1 VRFLEKQLKNAKNKK
16 KIADDGKLAKEEES
30 NVEPES
36 VVKEETVRKT
46 ATITKFGDSDSED
59 DEDILTVKRKDHV
72 IANDDDLDRFED
84 EEKDVGKKVK
94 VVTKASAAKKILK
107 KKIQANT
114 VVCFDE
120 EGETVSD
127 GLKAKA
133 SEAGRKYEMED
144 EERFGGGIDL
154 IRAKEIL
161 KEEDKHDK
169 VTERAR
175 IRAAHK
181 EQKRKE
187 KDAARRKKNEDNEDE
202 GDSDT
207 ESVDLSW
214 LPDPDEV
221 YGKEDNS
228 DTKSQD
234 DDDAD
239 GDDSDEEQTEVK
251 VGKRKITVVKKVI
264 PKKKARVVGDQDNF
278 FGDDHD
284 NILDTGLSMVD
295 DEDLAL
301 QLLSK

>member
-1 VRFLEKQLKNAKNKK
+1 MG
-16 KIADDGKLAKEEES
+16 D
-30 NVEPES
+30 
-36 VVKEETVRKT
+36 ETVRKT
-46 ATITKFGDSDSED
+46 ATITKFGDSDSDD

-72 IANDDDLDRFED
+72 IADDDLDQFED
-84 EEKDVGKKVK
+84 DEKDVGKKVK

-114 VVCFDE
+114 VVRFGE

-127 GLKAKA
+127 GLKVKA

-144 EERFGGGIDL
+144 EERFGGGID
-154 IRAKEIL
+154 INRAKEIL

-187 KDAARRKKNEDNEDE
+187 KDAARRKKNDQEEEDNEDE
-202 GDSDT
+202 GGSDA

-214 LPDPDEV
+214 LPDPDKV
-221 YGKEDNS
+221 YGKQDDDNS
-228 DTKSQD
+228 DAKSEG
-234 DDDAD
+234 DDDAVS
-239 GDDSDEEQTEVK
+239 DDSDEEQTEVK

-264 PKKKARVVGDQDNF
+264 PKKKARVAGDQDNF